1 MYDTILVPT
10 DGSQAAHRAVD
21 EAYRLARE
29 TGATV
34 HLLFVLDE
42 SARSLL
48 LSTES
53 MGSRFDRLRKEAEQ
67 FLADLAAEA
76 EYVSVKTALTRGTQV
91 YRGIVDYAEREGV
104 DLIVMGSTGRSGPG
118 GFLGSTTQ
126 RVTVNTSLPV
136 LVVTSGNIE
145 PVPVTGASDGPE
157 TDDRRPDDA

>member
-10 DGSQAAHRAVD
+10 DGSDAAHRAAG

-76 EYVSVKTALTRGTQV
+76 ELVSVKTAVSRGTQV
-91 YRGIVDYAEREGV
+91 HRGIIDYAEREGI

-118 GFLGSTTQ
+118 GLLGSTTQ
-126 RVTVNTSLPV
+126 RVTVHTSLPV
-136 LVVTSGNIE
+136 LVLTSGEVEDE
-145 PVPVTGASDGPE
+145 PPADAVDEPE
-157 TDDRRPDDA
+157 TDEE